1 MKNIFI
7 LITLLTY
14 FSTANLF
21 ASENKIL
28 FKINNEIITTIDIK
42 DEVKY
47 LKATNKNM
55 KNLTTEQ
62 ILEIAKKTLIT
73 EKVKKS
79 KILSFIEKIEI
90 EEKFLDPYILSI
102 ASQNNLNNKDEL
114 KNYLKTKNIKYSY
127 MLNKLTINA
136 FWNQIIIDNYSSKVV
151 IKKDEIKKNI
161 LKKKNFVKLFNL
173 SEIVFDINDNENFQ
187 KKFDIIETN
196 ILNQGFYNTALRYSI
211 SNSSTQGGEIGWIS
225 ENSLNKKLLDKINK
239 LKLNEYTKPVVI
251 PGGFIII
258 KLNEVKKEE
267 KEIDLNK
274 EIEKVVKFQT
284 NQQLKTYSNIFFK
297 KIMKDYTIE
306 QL

>member
-173 SEIVFDINDNENFQ
+173 SEIVFDINDNENFK
-187 KKFDIIETN
+187 KKFDIIEKN
-196 ILNQGFYNTALRYSI
+196 ILNQGFYNTALQYSI